1 MSQVPEI
8 FDTKINVD
16 KEKKY
21 DIIEKIISYFLVY
34 FFNKT
39 CAKKNSP
46 FWYWQKG
53 IKMELIKDKWNK
65 RDIEQ
70 FNKQLAS
77 LQRPEKIDFTIRTIN
92 TKMKVLAIPIPELR
106 KIANQ
111 IYKGNYIGYLDAFN
125 NKYYENTIINAILI
139 NNIKDIKTKK
149 YYISKLKIDNWSTVD
164 ILKFNIKN
172 QEQEYLNL
180 AKEYLKSKEEF
191 IRRIGVR
198 ILFNYTENKDLT
210 EIFDIINTLQSEE
223 KYYVNMAVAWL
234 MCELMI
240 KNRNQTLK
248 YLEKHRLND
257 FTINKTISKCRDSFR
272 VSNEDKELLLKYR
285 KKTIDN

>member
-1 MSQVPEI
+1 MKLI
-8 FDTKINVD
+8 
-16 KEKKY
+16 KEKW
-21 DIIEKIISYFLVY
+21 
-34 FFNKT
+34 
-39 CAKKNSP
+39 NS
-46 FWYWQKG
+46 K
-53 IKMELIKDKWNK
+53 
-65 RDIEQ
+65 DIEEL
-70 FNKQLAS
+70 NKYLESIQI
-77 LQRPEKIDFTIRTIN
+77 PGKIDFTIKIIN
-92 TKMKVLAIPIPELR
+92 TKMQVLAIPIPELR

-111 IYKGNYIGYLDAFN
+111 IYKGNYISYLDNFN

-172 QEQEYLNL
+172 QEKEYLNL
-180 AKEYLKSKEEF
+180 AKEYLKSKDEF

-198 ILFNYTENKDLT
+198 ILFNYTENDDLT
-210 EIFDIINTLQSEE
+210 EIFNIIDSLQHEE

-248 YLEKHRLND
+248 YLENHKLND
-257 FTINKTISKCRDSFR
+257 FTINKTISKCRDSYR
-272 VSNEDKELLLKYR
+272 ISKEDKGYIVKYR
-285 KKTIDN
+285 IKN

>member
-1 MSQVPEI
+1 MV
-8 FDTKINVD
+8 
-16 KEKKY
+16 
-21 DIIEKIISYFLVY
+21 
-34 FFNKT
+34 
-39 CAKKNSP
+39 
-46 FWYWQKG
+46 
-53 IKMELIKDKWNK
+53 LIKEKWNK
-65 RDIEQ
+65 GDIEQ

-77 LQRPEKIDFTIRTIN
+77 LQRLEKMDFTIKTIN
-92 TKMKVLAIPIPELR
+92 TKMQVLAIPIPELR

-111 IYKGNYIGYLDAFN
+111 IYKGNYISFLDAFN

-172 QEQEYLNL
+172 QEQEYLNI
-180 AKEYLKSKEEF
+180 AKEYLKSKDEF

-198 ILFNYTENKDLT
+198 ILFNYTNNDDLT
-210 EIFDIINTLQSEE
+210 EIFNIIDSLQYEE

-240 KNRNQTLK
+240 KNRTQTLK
-248 YLEKHRLND
+248 YLENHKLND
-257 FTINKTISKCRDSFR
+257 FTINKTISKCRDSYR
-272 VSNEDKELLLKYR
+272 VSKADKDFLLKYR
-285 KKTIDN
+285 IKS

>member
-1 MSQVPEI
+1 
-8 FDTKINVD
+8 
-16 KEKKY
+16 
-21 DIIEKIISYFLVY
+21 
-34 FFNKT
+34 
-39 CAKKNSP
+39 
-46 FWYWQKG
+46 
-53 IKMELIKDKWNK
+53 MELIKEKWNNK
-65 RDIEQ
+65 HIEELNQ
-70 FNKQLAS
+70 YLES
-77 LQRPEKIDFTIRTIN
+77 IGRPEKMDFTIKTIN
-92 TKMKVLAIPIPELR
+92 TKMQVLAIPIPELR

-111 IYKGNYIGYLDAFN
+111 IYKGNYISFLDAFN

-191 IRRIGVR
+191 VRRIGVR
-198 ILFNYTENKDLT
+198 ILFNYTENEDLT
-210 EIFDIINTLQSEE
+210 EIFDIINSLQNEE

-257 FTINKTISKCRDSFR
+257 FTINKTIGKCRDSYR
-272 VSNEDKELLLKYR
+272 VSKEDKEFLLKYR
-285 KKTIDN
+285 VKTIDN

>member
-1 MSQVPEI
+1 
-8 FDTKINVD
+8 
-16 KEKKY
+16 
-21 DIIEKIISYFLVY
+21 
-34 FFNKT
+34 
-39 CAKKNSP
+39 
-46 FWYWQKG
+46 
-53 IKMELIKDKWNK
+53 MELIKDKWNK

-77 LQRPEKIDFTIRTIN
+77 LQRPEKMDFTIKTIN
-92 TKMKVLAIPIPELR
+92 TKLQVLAIPRPELR

-111 IYKGNYIGYLDAFN
+111 IYKGNYISFLDAFN

-180 AKEYLKSKEEF
+180 AKEYLKSKKEF
-191 IRRIGVR
+191 VRRIGVR
-198 ILFNYTENKDLT
+198 ILFNYTENEDLT
-210 EIFDIINTLQSEE
+210 EIFDIINSLQNEE

-240 KNRNQTLK
+240 KNRNQLLK
-248 YLEKHRLND
+248 YLENHKLND
-257 FTINKTISKCRDSFR
+257 FTINKTISKCRDSYR
-272 VSNEDKELLLKYR
+272 ISKEDKEFLLKYR
-285 KKTIDN
+285 VKTIDN

>member
-1 MSQVPEI
+1 MKLI
-8 FDTKINVD
+8 
-16 KEKKY
+16 KEKWNNKH
-21 DIIEKIISYFLVY
+21 IE
-34 FFNKT
+34 
-39 CAKKNSP
+39 
-46 FWYWQKG
+46 
-53 IKMELIKDKWNK
+53 ELNQYLESIG
-65 RDIEQ
+65 
-70 FNKQLAS
+70 
-77 LQRPEKIDFTIRTIN
+77 RPEKMDFTIKTIN
-92 TKMKVLAIPIPELR
+92 TKMQVLAIPIPELR

-111 IYKGNYIGYLDAFN
+111 IYKGNYISFLDAFN

-191 IRRIGVR
+191 VRRIGVR
-198 ILFNYTENKDLT
+198 ILFNYTENEDLT
-210 EIFDIINTLQSEE
+210 EIFDIINSLQNEE

-257 FTINKTISKCRDSFR
+257 FTINKTIGKCRDSYR
-272 VSNEDKELLLKYR
+272 VSKEDKEFLLKY
-285 KKTIDN
+285 KAKTIDN

>member
-1 MSQVPEI
+1 
-8 FDTKINVD
+8 
-16 KEKKY
+16 
-21 DIIEKIISYFLVY
+21 
-34 FFNKT
+34 
-39 CAKKNSP
+39 
-46 FWYWQKG
+46 
-53 IKMELIKDKWNK
+53 MELIKEKWNTK
-65 RDIEQ
+65 DIEE
-70 FNKQLAS
+70 FNNYLKS
-77 LQRPEKIDFTIRTIN
+77 IERPEKIDFTTKTIN
-92 TKMKVLAIPIPELR
+92 TKMQVLAIPIPELR

-111 IYKGNYIGYLDAFN
+111 ICKGNYIFYLDTFN
-125 NKYYENTIINAILI
+125 NKYYENTLINAILI

-164 ILKFNIKN
+164 ILKFKIKN

-180 AKEYLKSKEEF
+180 AKEYLKSKQEF

-198 ILFNYTENKDLT
+198 ILFNYTENDDLT
-210 EIFDIINTLQSEE
+210 EIFDIINSLQSEE

-234 MCELMI
+234 LCELMI

-248 YLEKHRLND
+248 YLENHKLND

>member
-1 MSQVPEI
+1 
-8 FDTKINVD
+8 
-16 KEKKY
+16 
-21 DIIEKIISYFLVY
+21 
-34 FFNKT
+34 
-39 CAKKNSP
+39 
-46 FWYWQKG
+46 
-53 IKMELIKDKWNK
+53 MELIKEKWNNK
-65 RDIEQ
+65 HIEELNQ
-70 FNKQLAS
+70 YLES
-77 LQRPEKIDFTIRTIN
+77 IGRPEKMDFTIKTIN
-92 TKMKVLAIPIPELR
+92 TKMQVLAIPIPELR

-111 IYKGNYIGYLDAFN
+111 IYKGNYISFLDAFN

-191 IRRIGVR
+191 VRRIGVR
-198 ILFNYTENKDLT
+198 ILFNYTENEDLA
-210 EIFDIINTLQSEE
+210 EIFDIINSLQNEE